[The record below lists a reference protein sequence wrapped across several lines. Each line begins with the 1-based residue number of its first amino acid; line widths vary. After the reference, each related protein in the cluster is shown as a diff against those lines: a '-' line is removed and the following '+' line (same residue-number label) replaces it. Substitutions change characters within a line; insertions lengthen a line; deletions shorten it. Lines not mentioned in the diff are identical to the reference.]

1 MASLF
6 VKIFFVFFL
15 CGAFNE
21 DANVPDPKR
30 DFDSAAER
38 QKWIND
44 SCGCLGSR
52 CEVKLYLQ
60 AIKGLPGMSYKEV
73 IEKLGKPNREYGDAD
88 HAHWDCNYII
98 QSRCDSTGR
107 KTKGLDLD
115 LYFENDT
122 VRDTGNMIYCG

>member
-1 MASLF
+1 MASDFLKLLF
-6 VKIFFVFFL
+6 VFVL
-15 CGAFNE
+15 CSAFSNE
-21 DANVPDPKR
+21 PVVPNQER
-30 DFDSAAER
+30 DFNSPADR
-38 QKWIND
+38 RKWIND

-52 CEVKLYLQ
+52 ADVKLYLQ

-73 IEKLGKPNREYGDAD
+73 IEKLGKPNREYGDTH

-107 KTKGLDLD
+107 KIRAWDMD

-122 VRDTGNMIYCG
+122 LVDKSGHLYCG